1 MERTKVDWVKRCMRT
16 AMRSARIVCRPMLMT
31 TYSTVTT
38 TAFQKVSSW
47 AMRL

>member
-1 MERTKVDWVKRCMRT
+1 
-16 AMRSARIVCRPMLMT
+16 MLMT

-47 AMRL
+47 TMRL